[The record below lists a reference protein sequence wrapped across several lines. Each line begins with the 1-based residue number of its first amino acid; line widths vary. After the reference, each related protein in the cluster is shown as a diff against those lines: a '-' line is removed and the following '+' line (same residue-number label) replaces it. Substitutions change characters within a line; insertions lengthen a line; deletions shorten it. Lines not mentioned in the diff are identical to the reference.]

1 MPYTLEIERS
11 KEYLQATVTGKQ
23 GGFEIGLKYLEQLGE
38 ICVQENYKK
47 ILIIDHLPGK
57 ISLNEIIAVIARLKD
72 VGFQNV
78 KIAFVDTKINQIIES
93 TFKVALAAMS
103 KMNGSI
109 FSDVQEAKNWLM
121 KD

>member
-72 VGFQNV
+72 VGLWCMLN
-78 KIAFVDTKINQIIES
+78 
-93 TFKVALAAMS
+93 
-103 KMNGSI
+103 
-109 FSDVQEAKNWLM
+109 
-121 KD
+121 